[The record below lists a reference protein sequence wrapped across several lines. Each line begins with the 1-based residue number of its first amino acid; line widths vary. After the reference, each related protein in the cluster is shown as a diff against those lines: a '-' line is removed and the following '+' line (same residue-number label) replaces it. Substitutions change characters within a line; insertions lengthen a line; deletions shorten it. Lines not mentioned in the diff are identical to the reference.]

1 MASLD
6 VISFNDPNGDMMV
19 ARVPESGLGEFR
31 TGAQCIVQEGQL
43 AVFFRDGQALD
54 EFRPGRHTLTTGN
67 MPMLGGYLGAG
78 FEKSPFTSYAYFVST
93 RVFNDIG
100 WGTRTPINFSDKV
113 FGIVPIRAYGIM
125 SLRIANPRMFLQTLV
140 GTLGRQYTDDIITY
154 LRGIVVGHLTDI
166 IAKGFTSIVDLPG
179 RYTEIAGLLAQ
190 ALRPQL
196 AQFGIDLIETAVS
209 AITPPPSVQE
219 MIERAAG
226 IRIQDVAAYRGIA
239 AADAMREAS
248 SKSGGGGAS
257 EGLQAGL
264 GIAMGLGLAKEMM
277 TPSPSGPGPTPTP
290 PPAPAAAAT
299 EAAKSGTIEDR
310 LRRLK
315 RLFDEDLLS
324 REEYEAERREILD
337 EL

>member
-1 MASLD
+1 MALD
-6 VISFNDPNGDMMV
+6 VISFQDNDGKIMV

-31 TGAQCIVQEGQL
+31 TGAQCIVQEGQI
-43 AVFFRDGQALD
+43 AIFYRDGQALD
-54 EFRPGRHTLTTGN
+54 EFRPGRHTMTTGN
-67 MPMLGGYLGAG
+67 MPMLGGLLGMG
-78 FEKSPFTSYAYFVST
+78 FDKSPFTSYAYYVST
-93 RVFNDIG
+93 RIFNDIG

-113 FGIVPIRAYGIM
+113 FGIVPIRTYGLM
-125 SLRIANPRMFLQTLV
+125 SLRITNPRMFLQTIV
-140 GTLGRQYTDDIITY
+140 GTLGRQYTDDIIGY

-179 RYTEIAGLLAQ
+179 RYAEISGLLAQ

-226 IRIQDVAAYRGIA
+226 IRIQDVNAYRGIA

-248 SKSGGGGAS
+248 SKGGGGGAGD
-257 EGLQAGL
+257 GLQAGL
-264 GIAMGLGLAKEMM
+264 GIAMGLGMAKEMM
-277 TPSPSGPGPTPTP
+277 TPPPAAPATP
-290 PPAPAAAAT
+290 PPAAPAAAEGAG
-299 EAAKSGTIEDR
+299 ASGKGGSIEDR
-310 LRRLK
+310 LRRVK
-315 RLFDEDLLS
+315 RLFDEQLLT

-337 EL
+337 DL